1 MTEREIDYDKSRVE
15 YEFFDKSTE
24 TFSVRLIALPNTEI
38 LTCAKKDITTI
49 DKEDSG
55 IIEVF
60 LKDRK
65 FRMGYAG
72 TLPGTRDADIILLDA
87 WCGTG
92 TSGGGGGGDATAANQ
107 TIQSHL
113 LTEIRDQQIDGTQK
127 TEVTNFPATQPVS
140 AVSLPLPAGAATSAN
155 QTLQIT
161 QETAINKVLGT
172 QGDAAAGTDIANA
185 SQISLFKRLLQR
197 VTTLITDSATALAN
211 WVTLF
216 SRIPAALTAGGN
228 FKVAVQ
234 EALPTGANTIGNVGI
249 SGSITAQVG
258 GSTYSPCSNITVTNV
273 STPILPANAN
283 RRVLILNSQNSA
295 QYWFDIAGNA
305 AVVNKG
311 LTFAGANAIIILEGS
326 ACPKGAING
335 IRSSGS
341 GVVSVWEGV

>member
-15 YEFFDKSTE
+15 YEFFDKSAE

-72 TLPGTRDADIILLDA
+72 TLPGTRDTDIILLDA

-92 TSGGGGGGDATAANQ
+92 TGGGGGGGDATAANQ
-107 TIQSHL
+107 AIQSNL

-127 TEVTNFPATQPVS
+127 TEVTNFPATQPIS

-185 SQISLFKRLLQR
+185 SHISLTKRLLQR
-197 VTTLITDSATALAN
+197 VTTLITDSATAIAN
-211 WVTLF
+211 WATLL
-216 SRIPAALTAGGN
+216 SRIPTALTAGGN
-228 FKVAVQ
+228 FKVSIEEGNLSATSGIDKVRGTPLVTVFTATTVSGAVD
-234 EALPTGANTIGNVGI
+234 A
-249 SGSITAQVG
+249 
-258 GSTYSPCSNITVTNV
+258 
-273 STPILPANAN
+273 LPANPSRN
-283 RRVLILNSQNSA
+283 IFGIWN
-295 QYWFDIAGNA
+295 DGNQT
-305 AVVNKG
+305 VYINFGVNATTG
-311 LTFAGANAIIILEGS
+311 
-326 ACPKGAING
+326 NG
-335 IRSSGS
+335 IPIYARTGWVSDSNYIITSSIRIVANSGS
-341 GVVSVWEGV
+341 QSIRLFHG